1 MISRV
6 RHSRRTHL
14 LYFMSSMRP
23 GVLRRF
29 CRGAGKL
36 RQCREREEQPLATRI
51 LINSITRPQSVPTS
65 ALDRDAAPDTRT
77 VALRKTW
84 RAQRVRGPRLSS
96 HHRP

>member
-36 RQCREREEQPLATRI
+36 RQRREREEQPGI
-51 LINSITRPQSVPTS
+51 LIISITRPQSVPTS
-65 ALDRDAAPDTRT
+65 ALDRGAAPDTRA